1 MKYSWT
7 IPFLNCFGYWIKH
20 RTRIHN
26 EDIPI
31 LLFVIATSI
40 SIALRFSTSMYSG
53 WYFWFD
59 ALFVYGVV
67 NGLRLSL
74 VACGGYE
81 AVRGIRTT
89 YKRRRG
95 GKMIKKKSF
104 LLMLVAFVSATLIF
118 GLLSFVF
125 GEDLWGIFTKL
136 TDGWI
141 FGVLFMLAFDI
152 TKRVVTDKESITKTY
167 IVMVVLIFLN
177 VVSFFTASYAKTL
190 NWLIAGIA
198 CAVVF
203 GVTAGLLPSVVNYIK
218 NRRDGFSPNG
228 KKAFTTD
235 DIQNEWIKVRA
246 KLVKA
251 KDEKAKKEIL
261 YGFLAFRLKD
271 DSIYN
276 ELDINQPL
284 IKQDSFA
291 MTVNS
296 ATKSGVVSEDSIDQ
310 AKSYIDSII

>member
-1 MKYSWT
+1 
-7 IPFLNCFGYWIKH
+7 
-20 RTRIHN
+20 
-26 EDIPI
+26 
-31 LLFVIATSI
+31 
-40 SIALRFSTSMYSG
+40 
-53 WYFWFD
+53 
-59 ALFVYGVV
+59 
-67 NGLRLSL
+67 
-74 VACGGYE
+74 
-81 AVRGIRTT
+81 
-89 YKRRRG
+89 
-95 GKMIKKKSF
+95 MIKKKSF